1 MQLELDAPMQREAEA
16 AAGRRHR
23 DGTLL
28 VGLSA
33 VAFSTAGLFTRLVP
47 ADAWTLLFWRGLFG
61 GAFILGWIGWT
72 EWRGILGA
80 FRAIGGAGLVAAACS
95 TIGTVCFIQA
105 LRHTSVAAVTVI
117 FATAPFLA
125 AAIAW
130 VWLRDRP
137 ARRTL
142 AASLLALVGVV
153 VMVGRG
159 APDGAALGNLLAL
172 AMTASMALMMVV
184 VHRHRAVSMLP
195 AACLSAFACA
205 VLVAPWAHPAAVTPT
220 TFGLL
225 ALFGVSQF
233 GLGLLL
239 LTLGSRRLSGPRA
252 SLLSSLELPLAPLW
266 VWLAFGEGLTA
277 AGWIGGAIVCAAVVM
292 DAVGGEG

>member
-1 MQLELDAPMQREAEA
+1 MQLEMDAAMRAGIAASAHRRQRE
-16 AAGRRHR
+16 
-23 DGTLL
+23 GTRL
-28 VGLSA
+28 VALSA
-33 VAFSTAGLFTRLVP
+33 VAFSTAGLFTRLVQ

-61 GAFILGWIGWT
+61 GAFILGWIAWT
-72 EWRGILGA
+72 ERRGMFGA
-80 FRAIGGAGLVAAACS
+80 FGAIGGAGLVAAACS
-95 TIGTVCFIQA
+95 PLATVCFIQA

-142 AASLLALVGVV
+142 VASLLALIGVV
-153 VMVGRG
+153 VMVGHGEAGG
-159 APDGAALGNLLAL
+159 ACGDLLAL
-172 AMTASMALMMVV
+172 AMTGLMALMMVV

-205 VLVAPWAHPAAVTPT
+205 VLVAPWAHPASVSPA

-225 ALFGVSQF
+225 VLFGVLQF

-266 VWLAFGEGLTA
+266 VWLAFGEGLTP

-292 DAVGGEG
+292 DAVGGED